1 MVNHWTNTGLKAT
14 RQINILTKDTVRC
27 ISCVR
32 VSDIG
37 KDYKAALNG
46 QPFYLLLHFNYFT
59 ANMAKIGINI
69 ATGSLQKE
77 EIIVGID
84 LGTTNSLV
92 AIIHPETKNAI
103 VLKEHSNSLQTG
115 QGGSLVPSVIHF
127 DEHANVTVGEAAKA
141 FLITEP
147 QQTIFSAKRL
157 MGKSYRDIKN
167 HASFFSY
174 KIIDDGT
181 ESLVKVMVGD
191 KFYSPIDLSALI
203 LKELKQ
209 RAEHILKTPVNKAV
223 ITVPAYF
230 NDAQRQAT
238 RDAGKLAGMDVLR
251 IINEPT
257 AASLAYG
264 IGLDKNESKVIAVY
278 DLGGGTFDISIL
290 RIVGGVFEVLSTN
303 GDTYLGGDDFDNAI
317 VKYWSAAAG
326 ITDADLAEN
335 KSLMQ
340 ALRLKAEAAK
350 KYLSESDHYEDELNG
365 DKLSLDKKQ
374 FESLIQPFVDKT
386 IACCKNALKDAS
398 LKVRDIETV
407 VMVGGSTRVPLVK
420 ASVSKFFNRP
430 VNDSVDPD
438 EVVALGAAIQADILA
453 GNNKEF
459 LLLDI
464 TPLSLGIETAG
475 GLMDVLIPRN
485 AKIPA
490 KASRQYTTQVDGQP
504 GMRISVFQGERDL
517 VKDNRMLAEFILKGI
532 PGMPAGFAKVEV
544 SFLINAD
551 GILTVTAKELRSGV
565 EQSIEVKP
573 QYGLTDDEVEN
584 MLMDSITHAK
594 DDIAVRAITEARTEG
609 EQLLKTTER
618 FLQKNASQ
626 LAKDELLQTANAMQ
640 ALQLA
645 ITMDDKD
652 LIHKKIEELND
663 ISRPYAER
671 LMDTAIAGAMKGKA
685 I

>member
-1 MVNHWTNTGLKAT
+1 
-14 RQINILTKDTVRC
+14 
-27 ISCVR
+27 
-32 VSDIG
+32 
-37 KDYKAALNG
+37 
-46 QPFYLLLHFNYFT
+46 
-59 ANMAKIGINI
+59 MAKIGINI

-77 EIIVGID
+77 EMIVGID
-84 LGTTNSLV
+84 LGTTNSLI
-92 AIIHPETKNAI
+92 AIIHPDTKKAV
-103 VLKEHSNSLQTG
+103 VLKEHNSN
-115 QGGSLVPSVIHF
+115 SLVPSVIHF
-127 DEHANVTVGEAAKA
+127 DETGNVTVGEEAKE
-141 FLITEP
+141 FLVTEP
-147 QQTIFSAKRL
+147 QRTIFSAKRL
-157 MGKSYRDIKN
+157 MGKSYNDVKN

-174 KIIDDGT
+174 KIIDDNT
-181 ESLVKVMVGD
+181 ESLVKVQVGD
-191 KFYSPIDLSALI
+191 KFYSPIDLSSFI
-203 LKELKQ
+203 LKELKH

-238 RDAGKLAGMDVLR
+238 RDAGKLAGIDVLR

-264 IGLDKNESKVIAVY
+264 IGLDKNESKIIAVY

-317 VKYWSAAAG
+317 VKHWVALAG
-326 ITDADLAEN
+326 ISENELQENRSLAQ
-335 KSLMQ
+335 S
-340 ALRLKAEAAK
+340 LRLKAEAAK
-350 KYLSESDHYEDELNG
+350 KYLSANENFEDELNG
-365 DKLSLDKKQ
+365 DKLSLTKKQ
-374 FESLIQPFVDKT
+374 FEELIQPFVDKT
-386 IACCKNALKDAS
+386 ITSCKNALKDAG
-398 LKVRDIETV
+398 LKTTDIETV

-420 ASVSKFFNRP
+420 GSVSEFFGKP

-485 AKIPA
+485 AKIPT
-490 KASRQYTTQVDGQP
+490 KAARQYTTQVDGQP

-517 VKDNRMLAEFILKGI
+517 VKDNRKLAEFNLTGI
-532 PGMPAGFAKVEV
+532 PGMPAGLAKVEV

-551 GILTVTAKELRSGV
+551 GILTVSAKELRSGV

-573 QYGLTDDEVEN
+573 QYGLTDEAVEN
-584 MLMDSITHAK
+584 MLLDSITHAK
-594 DDIAVRAITEARTEG
+594 DDIAARAINEARTEG

-618 FLQKNASQ
+618 FLQKNATELS
-626 LAKDELLQTANAMQ
+626 KEELLQTANAMQ
-640 ALQLA
+640 ALQLSL
-645 ITMDDKD
+645 TMDDKD

-671 LMDTAIAGAMKGKA
+671 VMDKAIAGAMKGKA
-685 I
+685 V